1 MTNGFG
7 LNGEM
12 SEFRGHSNLVGSS
25 LGLVVDGSLTNGVE
39 VRLAS
44 ETLIEDLKVGTFVTI
59 QGSLG
64 RFFGT
69 LTEIALGSS
78 DPRLKQNPPT
88 VDDPFIAQVMAG
100 SVAYGTIT
108 VPVSYTH
115 LTLPT
120 NREV

>member
-7 LNGEM
+7 LNREIP
-12 SEFRGHSNLVGSS
+12 EFRGPSNLAGSS
-25 LGLVVDGSLTNGVE
+25 EGLVVDGSLPNGVE
-39 VRLAS
+39 VRLDS

-78 DPRLKQNPPT
+78 DPRLKQNPLTPT
-88 VDDPFIAQVMAG
+88 CSCLSHDFHGPPAG
-100 SVAYGTIT
+100 RPARRRA
-108 VPVSYTH
+108 H
-115 LTLPT
+115 LI
-120 NREV
+120 